1 MATLATQLNRAE
13 GLTRPVEHTRAPRV
27 AQTNPYR
34 LRALP
39 NEDICLFT
47 KQINN
52 ARLVREADPSGGN
65 RCWSAIGAATLAAV
79 LLMGVAAPRTAW
91 VVAGYHLQSL
101 RQESQRL
108 LDERTTCKWK
118 KPRCW
123 LRRAWS
129 NWPERTSWPARRRAR
144 SFIWT
149 RRLTGRWRLI
159 CRSRTALEMSLWM
172 PQPMYNP
179 FGG

>member
-13 GLTRPVEHTRAPRV
+13 GLTRPVEHTRAPRL
-27 AQTNPYR
+27 AQANPYR

-47 KQINN
+47 KPIDN

-65 RCWSAIGAATLAAV
+65 RCWSAIGAGTLAAI

-108 LDERTTCKWK
+108 LDERASLQVEEATLLAPSRLEQLAGAHKLASPS
-118 KPRCW
+118 PRQIVH
-123 LRRAWS
+123 LDPKADGS
-129 NWPERTSWPARRRAR
+129 M
-144 SFIWT
+144 
-149 RRLTGRWRLI
+149 
-159 CRSRTALEMSLWM
+159 ALNLEK
-172 PQPMYNP
+172 
-179 FGG
+179 